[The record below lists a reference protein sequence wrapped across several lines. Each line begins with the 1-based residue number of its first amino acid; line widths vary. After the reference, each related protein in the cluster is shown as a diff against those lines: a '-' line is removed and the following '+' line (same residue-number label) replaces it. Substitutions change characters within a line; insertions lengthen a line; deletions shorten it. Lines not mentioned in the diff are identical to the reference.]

1 MKKTVSF
8 RRVETAPS
16 ADAWVDAGTD
26 LKADDAPVTPMKR
39 LTIDIPVE
47 LHRRVKRECADRGV
61 KMADVVRDL
70 LSKEFSS

>member
-26 LKADDAPVTPMKR
+26 LKTDDAPVIPMKR

-61 KMADVVRDL
+61 KKIGRAHV
-70 LSKEFSS
+70 